1 MSKHQIIR
9 TIMLSII
16 TLLLGILTVVLFN
29 LLPNFESNSDQHIL
43 LIFGVVICGAGF
55 VGCFI
60 TTMYSLFGD
69 WY

>member
-1 MSKHQIIR
+1 MLKHQIIR
-9 TIMLSII
+9 IVVLSII

-29 LLPNFESNSDQHIL
+29 LIPNFESNSAQYTL

>member
-1 MSKHQIIR
+1 MNRIVR
-9 TIMLSII
+9 TIILSII
-16 TLLLGILTVVLFN
+16 TLLLGVLTVVLFN
-29 LLPNFESNSDQHIL
+29 LLPNFVSNSAQYIL